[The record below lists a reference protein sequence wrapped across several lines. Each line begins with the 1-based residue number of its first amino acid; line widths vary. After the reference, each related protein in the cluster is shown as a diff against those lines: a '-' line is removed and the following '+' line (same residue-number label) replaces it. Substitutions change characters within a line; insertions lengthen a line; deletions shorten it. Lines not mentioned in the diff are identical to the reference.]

1 MSDVTT
7 LNFEIPGGAV
17 SVAISRLIIAGWA
30 GRDPVALEHHIVE
43 LEQLGVKR
51 PSRTPIFYACAAS
64 RLTQA
69 SKIEALGPASS
80 GEAECV
86 CISHGGELWIGLGS
100 DHTDR
105 ELEAIGVA
113 ASKQICDKPIGRG
126 LWRLAEIAAHWD
138 RLLLRSYATIDGER
152 VLYQS
157 GPITALRTP
166 LNLVELRDE
175 GKPLPDGTAM
185 FCGTLAAIGG
195 IRPAARFECELED
208 PVLGRTLTLAYDID
222 VIPVI
227 S

>member
-1 MSDVTT
+1 MSDVTP
-7 LNFEIPGGAV
+7 LNFQIPGGMV
-17 SVAISRLIIAGWA
+17 SVAISRLIIAGWT

-51 PSRTPIFYACAAS
+51 PSRTPIFYACAAA

-69 SKIEALGPASS
+69 TKIEALGPASS
-80 GEAECV
+80 GEAEFV
-86 CISHGGELWIGLGS
+86 CISHAGEIWIGLGS

-113 ASKQICDKPIGRG
+113 ASKQICDKPVGHG
-126 LWRLAEIAAHWD
+126 LWRLAEVEAHWD
-138 RLLLRSYATIDGER
+138 RLLLRSYATINGER

-157 GPITALRTP
+157 GPITAMRAPRDL
-166 LNLVELRDE
+166 LQLRD
-175 GKPLPDGTAM
+175 GGAPLPDGTAM

-195 IRPAARFECELED
+195 IRPATRFECELED
-208 PVLGRTLTLAYDID
+208 PVLGRTLTLSYDID
-222 VIPVI
+222 VLPVI